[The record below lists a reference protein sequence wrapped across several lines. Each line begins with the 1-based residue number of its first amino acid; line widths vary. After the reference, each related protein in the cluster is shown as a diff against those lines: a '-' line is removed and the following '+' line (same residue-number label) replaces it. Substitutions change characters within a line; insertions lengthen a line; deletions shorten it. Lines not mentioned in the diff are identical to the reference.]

1 MSWRLCLQD
10 CVNKEGAR
18 PSAKSDREEKQKQQQ
33 EELALFTQMYEEQ
46 KSACKSKSS
55 SSIPRFY
62 FKLPTDDEVL
72 LQKLREE
79 SRAVFL
85 QRKSRELLGKSN

>member
-10 CVNKEGAR
+10 LVNKEGSK
-18 PSAKSDREEKQKQQQ
+18 PSLKSDPVEKQKQQ
-33 EELALFTQMYEEQ
+33 EEEVQLFSKLYEEQ
-46 KSACKSKSS
+46 KSTSYEKAKNF

-85 QRKSRELLGKSN
+85 QRKSRELLGW